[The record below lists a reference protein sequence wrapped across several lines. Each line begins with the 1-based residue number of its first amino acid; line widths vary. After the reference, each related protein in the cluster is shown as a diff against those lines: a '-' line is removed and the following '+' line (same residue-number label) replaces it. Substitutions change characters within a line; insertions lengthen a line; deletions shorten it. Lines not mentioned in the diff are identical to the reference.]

1 MPAVNAALVA
11 GYEGMIRCG
20 RPCRMEI
27 YFQGDRSPII
37 VNGFIVVMLRFVQV
51 KFSEMTI
58 DMFRMMQT
66 LEREKNR
73 DEINHVSDPPSRA
86 SFVSSNRLF
95 ALFLC

>member
-1 MPAVNAALVA
+1 M
-11 GYEGMIRCG
+11 
-20 RPCRMEI
+20 
-27 YFQGDRSPII
+27 
-37 VNGFIVVMLRFVQV
+37 QV

-86 SFVSSNRLF
+86 SFVSIINF
-95 ALFLC
+95 TQVYVHYTYYVI

>member
-1 MPAVNAALVA
+1 MV
-11 GYEGMIRCG
+11 
-20 RPCRMEI
+20 
-27 YFQGDRSPII
+27 FD
-37 VNGFIVVMLRFVQV
+37 VQV

-86 SFVSSNRLF
+86 SFVSSNTPND
-95 ALFLC
+95 FLKLNRYIFKQYPRKKIIITRVSKSNNFGWKKKEHEYIATISH